1 MTAGQSATFVVVA
14 VGTGPLS
21 YQWFKNGSLVPAA
34 TSASY
39 SVLNATASDNNATI
53 KVTVSNSLGATT
65 SRSAGLWVNAATT
78 GLPQLYTHPRSQTVV
93 AGQMASFSYGA
104 NSTTPL
110 TVQWFR
116 DGVAIQGA
124 TMPTYSTPVLALP
137 HDDGSEF
144 AVRLTNSV
152 GSVMSLSGKLTV
164 LPNSDPRPV
173 LTLQPISQ
181 TVPAG
186 TFVTFRSE
194 ASPPASSQWYRNGGP
209 VDGATGKSF
218 SFFALDGDNGNRY
231 RVVVSNNGGSTS
243 SQEVVLTVTPSPE
256 PAVDVYVSG
265 YTDQAVVWKNQV
277 PQLLPTVLPPG
288 STTPPSAKWQTQ
300 ARDLV
305 VVGPNVH
312 VVGSVKLVGVASPQA
327 EYLADDSHDV
337 APGFHSNVIY
347 WLNGV
352 GSLLT
357 MYSNSATSFSGAEA
371 FSVSV
376 DGADVI
382 VSGGVRLSSLAS
394 PAVWRNGA
402 LTSLGSSGIAYSA
415 APRNGQLSVA
425 LSRNGLYDYTSY
437 NGLVWS
443 MGATVNPPEAM
454 TLTALRVFNGVTYV
468 AGRTYDA
475 AFAAANGGQRRWK
488 GAAFWSQGPGGFTQP
503 VVLDGKGTPRD
514 VVVYQNDV
522 YVVGQRDGKPTVWK
536 NGDASL
542 TLSGGDGRA
551 FRIGFNG
558 THCYVVGDAAGV
570 PVLWKDGVRVNLS
583 TTNGRATGIALA
595 PP

>member
-1 MTAGQSATFVVVA
+1 MVAAT
-14 VGTGPLS
+14 GTSPLT

-34 TSASY
+34 TSSSY
-39 SVLNATASDNNATI
+39 SIPNAATPDNDATI
-53 KVTVSNSLGATT
+53 KVVVSNAYGTAT
-65 SRSAGLWVNAATT
+65 SRSAKLWVNAATT
-78 GLPQLYTHPRSQTVV
+78 SLPQIYMHPRSQTVV
-93 AGQMASFSYGA
+93 AGLVASFSYGA
-104 NSTTPL
+104 NSTTAL
-110 TVQWFR
+110 SVQWFR
-116 DGVAIQGA
+116 NGVAIAGA
-124 TMPTYSTPVLALP
+124 TNATYSTPALAFP
-137 HDDGSEF
+137 QDDGAEF
-144 AVRLTNSV
+144 AVRLTNAA
-152 GSVMSLSGKLTV
+152 GAVMSLSAKLTV
-164 LPNSDPRPV
+164 VPNADLRPTF
-173 LTLQPISQ
+173 TLQPVGQ

-186 TFVTFRSE
+186 TFVTFRAA
-194 ASPPASSQWYRNGGP
+194 ASPATSYQWYRNGGP

-218 SFFALDGDNGNRY
+218 SFFALDADNGSRY

-243 SQEVVLTVTPSPE
+243 SQEVVLVVTPSPE

-277 PQLLPTVLPPG
+277 AQLLPTVLPPG
-288 STTPPSAKWQTQ
+288 STTPPNAKWQTQ

-305 VVGPNVH
+305 VVGRNVH
-312 VVGSVKLVGVASPQA
+312 VVGSVKLVGVASPQT

-337 APGFHSNVIY
+337 TPGFYSNVIS

-376 DGADVI
+376 DGADVV

-394 PAVWRNGA
+394 PAVWRNGV

-425 LSRNGLYDYTSY
+425 LSTNGLYDYTSY

-468 AGRTYDA
+468 AGRTYDT

-488 GAAFWSQGPGGFTQP
+488 GAAFWSEGSGGFSQP
-503 VVLDGKGTPRD
+503 VVLDGKATPRD

-542 TLSGGDGRA
+542 TLPGGDGRA

-558 THCYVVGDAAGV
+558 THCYVVGDVAGV
-570 PVLWKDGVRVNLS
+570 PVLWRDGVRVNLS
-583 TTNGRATGIALA
+583 NTNGRATGIALA